1 MRYEPLNQLN
11 QSGIRKFMIIWYVV
25 WSLVSLI
32 VCQLWSNSEVLLSLP
47 YQREKWFSTD
57 TVDSM
62 INEMLLVKL
71 DKNPSLDA
79 RDKAEARSELTS
91 FILCHRKASYR
102 FHNNTE
108 STFSAIHSQCKLARA
123 PEAHHCN
130 GLPNVS
136 SIVADSLKSSYYA
149 ARSNR
154 PGMMPT
160 ESCQNGPKTH
170 PSLPSKCA
178 LPVLRSGMMATQYC
192 APQHREA
199 RFRRLRGW
207 LTKGTACSHHPTG
220 TAD

>member
-1 MRYEPLNQLN
+1 MTRLSEAEGSSLYERPSIALRHFVYSFFSSNLL
-11 QSGIRKFMIIWYVV
+11 
-25 WSLVSLI
+25 SLVSLV

-136 SIVADSLKSSYYA
+136 SIVADSLKSSFYA

-160 ESCQNGPKTH
+160 EWTWNT
-170 PSLPSKCA
+170 SLTA
-178 LPVLRSGMMATQYC
+178 QQARTARAAQQHDDDTLLRAT
-192 APQHREA
+192 A
-199 RFRRLRGW
+199 
-207 LTKGTACSHHPTG
+207 
-220 TAD
+220 